1 MRSHLLMK
9 NKRLELKDDVLS
21 ISRNTMSEFNIV
33 ELIEDHPISK
43 LTSTYN
49 VKLLD
54 KIKENFSDAEQHLF
68 IGSFYCY
75 LNYDAKRDFIVDVD
89 DVWKW
94 IGFSTKQHAKTVL
107 ERHFTMDVDYK
118 IMIPS
123 IDRENVEEQKG
134 RGGHNIKKLMM
145 TIKCFKSLCLKSQT
159 KKASEIHDYYIKL
172 EEILHEIVQES
183 VIELTQKM
191 EEHKRLQDQTI
202 EEQKRL
208 LDQKEEALVQKDEAL
223 IQKDEA
229 LTKAPEL
236 ERHKLLL
243 RKYGQIT
250 GSLVYLVRI
259 KECDNGTYIIKIGES
274 RKGIKNR
281 LTEFKQKYGNQVL
294 ILDCFPVHDS
304 AGLEKHLHHH
314 PEIHPHQVKNLE
326 GHETEQELFLMGGV
340 LTYQRLLD
348 IIDTCHP
355 QFNYLPSDYELL
367 KLEVEQLRSQTPTV
381 STNSMDHAI
390 LQQILQKVQTL
401 EATNKDIVAR
411 LNAMQTKTTTACSQ
425 PDPHLGPRLQKIHPE
440 TLQILHV
447 YETVTECMKEDHA
460 MKRPSINKAVRENT
474 IYRGFRWQL
483 IDRELDPH
491 TAQTL
496 APTKATKP
504 QKNGYVAKVNQ
515 EQTEILHV
523 YLDRKTAAQCNEYPS
538 IASLDN
544 AVKNH
549 TLKDGHYYQLYEECD
564 DLKTRFQEKHG
575 TIVLY
580 HDGIGQYDAQHTL
593 IAEFTSRFECTARAG
608 ISQKSL
614 AKVLDHPILYKEWYF
629 KSLGEKRYV

>member
-1 MRSHLLMK
+1 M
-9 NKRLELKDDVLS
+9 EPS
-21 ISRNTMSEFNIV
+21 ISRNTMSELNIV
-33 ELIEDHPISK
+33 ELIENQPIGR
-43 LTSTYN
+43 LTDTYN

-54 KIKENFSDAEQHLF
+54 KIKEKFSNEEQQLF
-68 IGSFYCY
+68 IASFYCY
-75 LNYDAKRDFIVDVD
+75 LNYDTEKDFVVDLD

-94 IGFSTKQHAKTVL
+94 LGFNKKYNATIALH
-107 ERHFTMDVDYK
+107 RHFIEKVDY
-118 IMIPS
+118 INLAPS
-123 IDRENVEEQKG
+123 ESGARSDDEKW
-134 RGGHNIKKLMM
+134 GGQNIKKILM
-145 TIKCFKSLCLKSQT
+145 TITCFKSLCLKAQT
-159 KKASEIHDYYIKL
+159 TKAYDIHKYYL
-172 EEILHEIVQES
+172 
-183 VIELTQKM
+183 KM
-191 EEHKRLQDQTI
+191 EKLLHGVIGEESMEFKQTI

-208 LDQKEEALVQKDEAL
+208 LDQK
-223 IQKDEA
+223 DEA

-236 ERHKLLL
+236 DRHKLLL

-250 GSLVYLVRI
+250 GSLVYIVRI
-259 KECDNGTYIIKIGES
+259 KEGDHGDYIIKIGQS
-274 RKGIKNR
+274 QKGIKNR
-281 LTEFKQKYGNQVL
+281 LSEFKQKYGAQVI
-294 ILDCFPVHDS
+294 ILDCFMVQNS
-304 AGLEKHLHHH
+304 MGFEKYLHHH

-326 GHETEQELFLMGGV
+326 GHETEQELFLMGGK
-340 LTYQRLLD
+340 LTYQRLLE
-348 IIDTCHP
+348 IIETSQS
-355 QFNYLPSDYELL
+355 QFDYLPSDYERL
-367 KLEVEQLRSQTPTV
+367 KLENEQLRAQTANTISIP
-381 STNSMDHAI
+381 MDHAI
-390 LQQILQKVQTL
+390 LQEILKTNQLLLQKVQTL
-401 EATNKDIVAR
+401 EATNKEIITR

-460 MKRPSINKAVRENT
+460 MKRPSINKAVREHT

-483 IDRELDPH
+483 VDRELDPN

-523 YLDRKTAAQCNEYPS
+523 YLDRKTAAQVNNYPS

-549 TLKDGHYYQLYEECD
+549 TIKDGHYYQLYEECD
-564 DLKTRFQEKHG
+564 TPLKNRFQEKHG

-580 HDGIGQYDAQHTL
+580 HDGIGLYDAKNTL
-593 IAEFTSRFECTARAG
+593 ITEFTSRFECTARAG

-614 AKVLDHPILYKEWYF
+614 AKVLDQPLLYKECYF
-629 KSLGEKRYV
+629 KSLGEKRFI

>member
-1 MRSHLLMK
+1 MTP
-9 NKRLELKDDVLS
+9 S
-21 ISRNTMSEFNIV
+21 ISRNTMTELNIV
-33 ELIEDHPISK
+33 ELIENQPIGR
-43 LTSTYN
+43 LTDTYN

-54 KIKENFSDAEQHLF
+54 KIKEKFSDEEQQLF
-68 IGSFYCY
+68 IASFYCY
-75 LNYDAKRDFIVDVD
+75 LNYDTEKDFVVDLD

-94 IGFSTKQHAKTVL
+94 LGFNKKYNATIALHK
-107 ERHFTMDVDYK
+107 HFMENVDYINLAPYESGARSDDEK
-118 IMIPS
+118 W
-123 IDRENVEEQKG
+123 
-134 RGGHNIKKLMM
+134 GGQNIKKIRM
-145 TIKCFKSLCLKSQT
+145 TINCFKSLCLKAQT
-159 KKASEIHDYYIKL
+159 KKASEIHDYYLKMEKL
-172 EEILHEIVQES
+172 LHEVIGEES
-183 VIELTQKM
+183 M
-191 EEHKRLQDQTI
+191 EFKQII

-208 LDQKEEALVQKDEAL
+208 LDQKDEALVQKDEAL
-223 IQKDEA
+223 
-229 LTKAPEL
+229 TKSHEL
-236 ERHKLLL
+236 ERHKILL

-259 KECDNGTYIIKIGES
+259 KEGDNGTYIIKIGES

-281 LTEFKQKYGNQVL
+281 LTEFKHKYGNQVL

-304 AGLEKHLHHH
+304 AGLEKYLHHH

-326 GHETEQELFLMGGV
+326 GHETEQELFLMGGD

-348 IIDTCHP
+348 IIDTSQQ
-355 QFNYLPSDYELL
+355 QFNNPIAENERL
-367 KLEVEQLRSQTPTV
+367 KVEVEQLRNQLSTATP
-381 STNSMDHAI
+381 MDYAI
-390 LQQILQKVQTL
+390 LQEILKTNQLLLQKVQTL
-401 EATNKDIVAR
+401 ESTVKDMSNR
-411 LNAMQTKTTTACSQ
+411 MNAMQTKTTTACSQ

-447 YETVTECMKEDHA
+447 YETVTECMKEDHT
-460 MKRPSINKAVRENT
+460 MKRPSINKAVREHT
-474 IYRGFRWQL
+474 IYHGFRWQL

-496 APTKATKP
+496 APTKATKQ

-523 YLDRKTAAQCNEYPS
+523 YLDRKTAAQENNYPS

-549 TLKDGHYYQLYEECD
+549 TIKDGHYYMLYEECD
-564 DLKTRFQEKHG
+564 ALKSRFQEKHG

-580 HDGIGQYDAQHTL
+580 HDGIGQYDSQHTL

-629 KSLGEKRYV
+629 KSLGEKRFV

>member
-1 MRSHLLMK
+1 
-9 NKRLELKDDVLS
+9 
-21 ISRNTMSEFNIV
+21 
-33 ELIEDHPISK
+33 
-43 LTSTYN
+43 
-49 VKLLD
+49 
-54 KIKENFSDAEQHLF
+54 
-68 IGSFYCY
+68 
-75 LNYDAKRDFIVDVD
+75 
-89 DVWKW
+89 
-94 IGFSTKQHAKTVL
+94 
-107 ERHFTMDVDYK
+107 
-118 IMIPS
+118 
-123 IDRENVEEQKG
+123 
-134 RGGHNIKKLMM
+134 
-145 TIKCFKSLCLKSQT
+145 
-159 KKASEIHDYYIKL
+159 
-172 EEILHEIVQES
+172 
-183 VIELTQKM
+183 
-191 EEHKRLQDQTI
+191 
-202 EEQKRL
+202 
-208 LDQKEEALVQKDEAL
+208 
-223 IQKDEA
+223 
-229 LTKAPEL
+229 
-236 ERHKLLL
+236 
-243 RKYGQIT
+243 
-250 GSLVYLVRI
+250 VRI
-259 KECDNGTYIIKIGES
+259 KEGDNGTYIIKIGES

-348 IIDTCHP
+348 IIDICQS
-355 QFNYLPSDYELL
+355 QFHYLPSDYELL
-367 KLEVEQLRSQTPTV
+367 KLENEKLRSQTPTV
-381 STNSMDHAI
+381 STNFMDHTI

-401 EATNKDIVAR
+401 EATNKEIITR

-447 YETVTECMKEDHA
+447 YETVTECMKEDHE
-460 MKRPSINKAVRENT
+460 MKRPSINKAVREHT

-483 IDRELDPH
+483 VDRELDPN

-523 YLDRKTAAQCNEYPS
+523 YLDRKTAAQVNNYPS

-549 TLKDGHYYQLYEECD
+549 TIKDGHYYQLYEECD
-564 DLKTRFQEKHG
+564 ALLKNRFQEKHG

-580 HDGIGQYDAQHTL
+580 HDGIGQYDAKNTL
-593 IAEFTSRFECTARAG
+593 ITEFTSRFECTARAG

-614 AKVLDHPILYKEWYF
+614 AKVLDQPLLYKECYF
-629 KSLGEKRYV
+629 KSLGEKRFI

>member
-1 MRSHLLMK
+1 MT
-9 NKRLELKDDVLS
+9 EL
-21 ISRNTMSEFNIV
+21 NIV
-33 ELIEDHPISK
+33 ELIENQPIGR
-43 LTSTYN
+43 LTDTYN

-54 KIKENFSDAEQHLF
+54 KIKEKFSNEEQQLF
-68 IGSFYCY
+68 IASFYCY
-75 LNYDAKRDFIVDVD
+75 LNYDTEKDFMVDLD

-94 IGFSTKQHAKTVL
+94 LGFNKKYNATIALHK
-107 ERHFTMDVDYK
+107 HFTENVDYINLAPYESGARSDDEK
-118 IMIPS
+118 W
-123 IDRENVEEQKG
+123 
-134 RGGHNIKKLMM
+134 GGQNIKKIMM
-145 TIKCFKSLCLKSQT
+145 TINCFKSLCLKAQT
-159 KKASEIHDYYIKL
+159 TKAYDIHKYYL
-172 EEILHEIVQES
+172 
-183 VIELTQKM
+183 KM
-191 EEHKRLQDQTI
+191 EKLLNEVIGEESMEFKQII

-208 LDQKEEALVQKDEAL
+208 LDQKEEALVQKEEAL
-223 IQKDEA
+223 LQKDEA

-250 GSLVYLVRI
+250 GSLVYIVRI
-259 KECDNGTYIIKIGES
+259 KEGDNGTYIIKIGES

-340 LTYQRLLD
+340 LTYQRLMD
-348 IIDTCHP
+348 IIDTCQS
-355 QFNYLPSDYELL
+355 QFHYLPSDYELL
-367 KLEVEQLRSQTPTV
+367 KLENEKLRSQTPTV
-381 STNSMDHAI
+381 STSSMDHAI

-401 EATNKDIVAR
+401 EATNKDIITR

-483 IDRELDPH
+483 VDRELDPH

-549 TLKDGHYYQLYEECD
+549 TIKDGHYYQLYEECD
-564 DLKTRFQEKHG
+564 ALLKNRFQEKHG

-580 HDGIGQYDAQHTL
+580 HDGIGQYDSQHAL
-593 IAEFTSRFECTARAG
+593 ITEFTSRFECTARAG

-629 KSLGEKRYV
+629 KSLGEKRYI

>member
-1 MRSHLLMK
+1 
-9 NKRLELKDDVLS
+9 
-21 ISRNTMSEFNIV
+21 MSEFNIV

-43 LTSTYN
+43 LTHTYN
-49 VKLLD
+49 IKLLD
-54 KIKENFSDAEQHLF
+54 KIKESFSDADQQLF

-75 LNYDAKRDFIVDVD
+75 LNYDTKKEFVVDLD

-94 IGFSTKQHAKTVL
+94 MGFSTKQKADILLKN
-107 ERHFTMDVDYK
+107 HFIHDIDYQH
-118 IMIPS
+118 ITSQIGGGS
-123 IDRENVEEQKG
+123 RVEEEHKG
-134 RGGHNIKKLMM
+134 RGGHNIKKIMM
-145 TIKCFKSLCLKSQT
+145 TIKCFKSLCLKAQT
-159 KKASEIHDYYIKL
+159 KKASEIHDYYLKL
-172 EEILHEIVQES
+172 EEILHDILEENGKEI
-183 VIELTQKM
+183 TKRM

-208 LDQKEEALVQKDEAL
+208 LDHKEEALVQKDSAL
-223 IQKDEA
+223 AQKEEVIVQKDKA
-229 LTKAPEL
+229 LAVAPEL
-236 ERHKLLL
+236 ERHTLLL

-259 KECDNGTYIIKIGES
+259 KQCDQGQYIIKIGES

-326 GHETEQELFLMGGV
+326 GHETEQELFLMGRE

-348 IIDTCHP
+348 IIDTCQQ
-355 QFNYLPSDYELL
+355 QFNNPIAENERL
-367 KLEVEQLRSQTPTV
+367 KLEVEQLRNQPTI
-381 STNSMDHAI
+381 SIPMDHTI
-390 LQQILQKVQTL
+390 LQEILKTNQLLLQKVQTL
-401 EATNKDIVAR
+401 EATNKDIIAR

-447 YETVTECMKEDHA
+447 YETVAECMKEDHA

-483 IDRELDPH
+483 VDRELDPH
-491 TAQTL
+491 IAHAL
-496 APTKATKP
+496 EPTKATKP

-523 YLDRKTAAQCNEYPS
+523 YLDRKTAAQENNYPS

-549 TLKDGHYYQLYEECD
+549 TIKDGHYYQLYEECD
-564 DLKTRFQEKHG
+564 VLKTRFQEKHG

-580 HDGIGQYDAQHTL
+580 HDGIGQYDSQHNL
-593 IAEFTSRFECTARAG
+593 IAEFTSRFECTIRAG

-629 KSLGEKRYV
+629 KSLGEKRYI

>member
-1 MRSHLLMK
+1 
-9 NKRLELKDDVLS
+9 
-21 ISRNTMSEFNIV
+21 MSEFNIV

-54 KIKENFSDAEQHLF
+54 KIKENFSDADQQLF

-75 LNYDAKRDFIVDVD
+75 LNYDTKRDYVVDLD

-94 IGFSTKQHAKTVL
+94 IGFSQKVRAHEVL
-107 ERHFTMDVDYK
+107 ERHFIVDVDYQQ
-118 IMIPS
+118 ITSHMGGA
-123 IDRENVEEQKG
+123 RVEEQKG
-134 RGGHNIKKLMM
+134 RGGHNIKKIMM
-145 TIKCFKSLCLKSQT
+145 TIKCFKSLCLKAQT
-159 KKASEIHDYYIKL
+159 KKASEIHDYYLKL
-172 EEILHEIVQES
+172 EEILHDILAENGKEITE
-183 VIELTQKM
+183 KM
-191 EEHKRLQDQTI
+191 EEHKRQLDQTI
-202 EEQKRL
+202 EDQKRL
-208 LDQKEEALVQKDEAL
+208 LD
-223 IQKDEA
+223 QKDEA

-250 GSLVYLVRI
+250 GSLVYIVRI
-259 KECDNGTYIIKIGES
+259 KEGDNGTYIIKIGES

-304 AGLEKHLHHH
+304 AGLEKHIHHH

-348 IIDTCHP
+348 IIDTCQS
-355 QFNYLPSDYELL
+355 QFHYLPSDYELL
-367 KLEVEQLRSQTPTV
+367 KLENEKLRSQMPTV
-381 STNSMDHAI
+381 STNSMDHTI

-401 EATNKDIVAR
+401 EATNKEIITR

-483 IDRELDPH
+483 VDRELDSH
-491 TAQTL
+491 VIQTL

-523 YLDRKTAAQCNEYPS
+523 YLDRKTAAQENNYPS

-549 TLKDGHYYQLYEECD
+549 TIKDGHYYQLYEECD
-564 DLKTRFQEKHG
+564 ALKTRFQEKHG
-575 TIVLY
+575 IIVLY
-580 HDGIGQYDAQHTL
+580 HDGIGQYDSQHTL

-614 AKVLDHPILYKEWYF
+614 AKVLDKPLLYKEWYF

>member
-1 MRSHLLMK
+1 MA
-9 NKRLELKDDVLS
+9 
-21 ISRNTMSEFNIV
+21 EFNIV
-33 ELIEDHPISK
+33 ELIENHPNGK
-43 LTSTYN
+43 LIDEYN
-49 VKLLD
+49 EKLLD
-54 KIKENFSDAEQHLF
+54 NIKEKFSNADQKLF
-68 IGSFYCY
+68 IGHFYGY
-75 LNYDAKRDFIVDVD
+75 LNYDKKTDYVVDLD

-94 IGFSTKQHAKTVL
+94 LEFNQKVRAQEVL
-107 ERHFTMDVDYK
+107 ERHFTADVDYK
-118 IMIPS
+118 HIISS
-123 IDRENVEEQKG
+123 IEQSAEEKKG
-134 RGGHNIKKLMM
+134 RGGRNIKKIMM
-145 TIKCFKSLCLKSQT
+145 TVSCFKFFCLKAQT
-159 KKASEIHDYYIKL
+159 KKAYEIHEYYMNLETIFYNIMVEQNIHMDQKIKEQQYEIDKRT
-172 EEILHEIVQES
+172 EEIAKKTEEIE
-183 VIELTQKM
+183 KKK
-191 EEHKRLQDQTI
+191 EETVKTFTEIL
-202 EEQKRL
+202 QKREDARQL
-208 LDQKEEALVQKDEAL
+208 F
-223 IQKDEA
+223 
-229 LTKAPEL
+229 APSIAEN
-236 ERHKLLL
+236 ER
-243 RKYGQIT
+243 
-250 GSLVYLVRI
+250 
-259 KECDNGTYIIKIGES
+259 
-274 RKGIKNR
+274 
-281 LTEFKQKYGNQVL
+281 
-294 ILDCFPVHDS
+294 
-304 AGLEKHLHHH
+304 
-314 PEIHPHQVKNLE
+314 
-326 GHETEQELFLMGGV
+326 
-340 LTYQRLLD
+340 
-348 IIDTCHP
+348 
-355 QFNYLPSDYELL
+355 L
-367 KLEVEQLRSQTPTV
+367 KLENEQLRGQI
-381 STNSMDHAI
+381 I
-390 LQQILQKVQTL
+390 LQEILKTNQLLLQKVQTL

-496 APTKATKP
+496 APTKATKQ

-523 YLDRKTAAQCNEYPS
+523 YLDRKTAAQENNYPS

-549 TLKDGHYYQLYEECD
+549 TIKDGHYYQLYEECD

-575 TIVLY
+575 SIVLY

-614 AKVLDHPILYKEWYF
+614 AKVLDQPLLYKEWYF